1 MKKLVIHAG
10 PHKTGSTYIQKK
22 LHENK
27 DCLEKSGISYPN
39 SYYLFYGHHYII
51 NALNGSIPAEEI
63 RDEILKEV
71 GNLDTCILS
80 SENFFDLRES
90 GVVKLKNAFPDVE
103 ITFIYYIR
111 RPSIRLLSRWQE
123 TIKHGGTSAMSDYF
137 LQHSLRPLA
146 SPELNLFNYVEMVR
160 KHLGENSFSLIDY
173 ETARAEKNIFQNF
186 KKAANIDIDLHDTDE
201 TVNAMMP
208 IAEIELIRYMNI
220 RAQQD
225 NLLEGANIREKYIE
239 KREELIDSI
248 YKFTTSIDSELEE
261 VTLGNVNY
269 DNILHNIF
277 NSQYSNIT
285 INTTTSPQP
294 KSYDIPKQNWC
305 FNKKAINTAEEIYK
319 EIKSKL

>member
-208 IAEIELIRYMNI
+208 ISEIELIRYLNI

-225 NLLEGANIREKYIE
+225 SLLSGANIREKYTENRALMANEISAFSNQLE
-239 KREELIDSI
+239 KNLKEL
-248 YKFTTSIDSELEE
+248 
-261 VTLGNVNY
+261 TLGNVNY
-269 DNILHNIF
+269 DNILHNQLKSKFSDILINSTTPPKPKVYNIPDQNWIF
-277 NSQYSNIT
+277 NKHALNI
-285 INTTTSPQP
+285 
-294 KSYDIPKQNWC
+294 
-305 FNKKAINTAEEIYK
+305 AEKVYC
-319 EIKSKL
+319 EIKSKI